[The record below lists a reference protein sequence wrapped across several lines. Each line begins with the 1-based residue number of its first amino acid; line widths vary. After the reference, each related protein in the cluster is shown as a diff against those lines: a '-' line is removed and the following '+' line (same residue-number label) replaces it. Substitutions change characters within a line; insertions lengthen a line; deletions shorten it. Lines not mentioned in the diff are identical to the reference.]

1 MGEPLEIGS
10 KAPSFKLMGAGGET
24 LSSSDFRGKKNL
36 VLVFY
41 CKDNTPG

>member
-1 MGEPLEIGS
+1 MGGPLKIGS
-10 KAPSFKLMGAGGET
+10 KAPSFKLVGAGGET
-24 LSSSDFRGKKNL
+24 VSFSDFRGKKNL